1 MLDEISPLVKE
12 VLIKL
17 ASSKFNRNN
26 PHRVQ
31 EYINSLIFK
40 FKGCKIL
47 VSGNVRLI
55 SKLNLDEKVD
65 WIKTVDDFILK
76 L

>member
-17 ASSKFNRNN
+17 AGSKFNRNN

-31 EYINSLIFK
+31 EYINS
-40 FKGCKIL
+40 G
-47 VSGNVRLI
+47 VS
-55 SKLNLDEKVD
+55 LNDSNLAEY
-65 WIKTVDDFILK
+65 LSE